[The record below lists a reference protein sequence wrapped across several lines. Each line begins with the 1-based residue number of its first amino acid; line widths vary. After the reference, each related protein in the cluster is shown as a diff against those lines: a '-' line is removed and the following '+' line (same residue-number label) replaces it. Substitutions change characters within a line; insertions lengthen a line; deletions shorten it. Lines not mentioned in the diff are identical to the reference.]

1 MGKKKEILNQG
12 GVGEELG
19 GRERMKLYMVWEV
32 SRVLRK
38 RKAGGE
44 DRESWDWSLCESL
57 SMT

>member
-1 MGKKKEILNQG
+1 MD
-12 GVGEELG
+12 

-32 SRVLRK
+32 SHVLRK

-57 SMT
+57 SKT